1 MYPSIVLCFLLCCR
15 SAVFLRF
22 SPCAQMHAI
31 VAWELHPASRSE
43 SAKTVAYS
51 CTARFALCPRRFV
64 ATKSLKYTN
73 ASVQRPML
81 HFKLRSMGEVKVAY
95 ESECLFGAEGCQAG
109 RPACT
114 VHGSQPPARHAPASG
129 SLYLPF
135 NLRVQYVGATKVD
148 SPRGVSSCYRPL
160 AIDV

>member
-22 SPCAQMHAI
+22 SPCAQMYAI

-73 ASVQRPML
+73 AASDVALQVAINGG
-81 HFKLRSMGEVKVAY
+81 GE
-95 ESECLFGAEGCQAG
+95 G
-109 RPACT
+109 R
-114 VHGSQPPARHAPASG
+114 V
-129 SLYLPF
+129 
-135 NLRVQYVGATKVD
+135 
-148 SPRGVSSCYRPL
+148 
-160 AIDV
+160 